1 MPLIKP
7 PLANLMSCYPRAT
20 CYIAQ
25 CCHLANSITCHARA
39 TGHMTGCCR
48 LANSMSC
55 HPKASKAKQRCVGL
69 MGVGMCLYAHL
80 NLQTKHKQ
88 SHVSYCRLQKFHL
101 PFENR
106 SSLNIDVSLKCGP
119 GFVQNIENMLPLDR
133 WHTSSYSSSI
143 VSMVFFCFILLLHVT
158 FPVHC
163 ATY

>member
-7 PLANLMSCYPRAT
+7 PLVNLVSCHPRAT

-55 HPKASKAKQRCVGL
+55 HPKASKAKQRCVVL

-80 NLQTKHKQ
+80 NLQTKNKQ
-88 SHVSYCRLQKFHL
+88 SHVSYCRLQKFYL

-106 SSLNIDVSLKCGP
+106 FSPYIRDEYWRVLEMWVRVRSKHWKYATIGQMVYEFLFVFHCKYGRELNVSFFLK
-119 GFVQNIENMLPLDR
+119 
-133 WHTSSYSSSI
+133 
-143 VSMVFFCFILLLHVT
+143 
-158 FPVHC
+158 
-163 ATY
+163 

>member
-7 PLANLMSCYPRAT
+7 PLVNLVSCHPRAT

-55 HPKASKAKQRCVGL
+55 HPKASKAKQRCVVL

-80 NLQTKHKQ
+80 NLQTKNKQ

-106 SSLNIDVSLKCGP
+106 FSPYIRDEYWRVLEMWVRVRSKHWKYATIGQMAYEFLFVFHCKYGHELNVSLFLK
-119 GFVQNIENMLPLDR
+119 
-133 WHTSSYSSSI
+133 
-143 VSMVFFCFILLLHVT
+143 
-158 FPVHC
+158 
-163 ATY
+163 